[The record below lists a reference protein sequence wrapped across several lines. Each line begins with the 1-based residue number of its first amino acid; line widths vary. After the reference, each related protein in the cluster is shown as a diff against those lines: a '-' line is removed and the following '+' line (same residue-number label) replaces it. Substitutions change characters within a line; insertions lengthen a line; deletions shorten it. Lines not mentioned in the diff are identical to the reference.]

1 MAKLHSWVFSN
12 SSRCA
17 GVITLS
23 TRSRLCCGV
32 SGDWVI
38 GLILPCTFIAGGMP
52 AVMNRSDAFWCAIS
66 LRNEVKSMVLMD
78 GSCAAVV
85 RGGGGGSGR
94 LTITAWTD
102 QESGLAAGE
111 RGSMPALLEQALVLG
126 VLPGL
131 LARDQ
136 ATLDQVLQVL
146 VQGHHA
152 VLLAGLDR
160 RVHLRHLVL
169 ADQVAAGA
177 GAADEFRAR
186 RTRDGGPLPAG
197 VAGHRAQRCRQHGAR
212 HRLLAGAEVA
222 ADAVD
227 GVGRRAGVQGTEHQ
241 VAGLR

>member
-111 RGSMPALLEQALVLG
+111 RGPVPALLGHALRLG
-126 VLPGL
+126 GVPG
-131 LARDQ
+131 
-136 ATLDQVLQVL
+136 
-146 VQGHHA
+146 
-152 VLLAGLDR
+152 
-160 RVHLRHLVL
+160 
-169 ADQVAAGA
+169 
-177 GAADEFRAR
+177 
-186 RTRDGGPLPAG
+186 LPAG
-197 VAGHRAQRCRQHGAR
+197 GQGPLAQVRRGA
-212 HRLLAGAEVA
+212 
-222 ADAVD
+222 
-227 GVGRRAGVQGTEHQ
+227 VQGT
-241 VAGLR
+241 